1 MSQVQFSLL
10 GLKYIASSPP
20 SMYCTFLPLLL
31 PSPSS
36 PLPLVFF
43 SPPPFLFLPNF
54 LSFSFS
60 SYSSPLLFIPLPS
73 LLSLFFLLLLPSFSL
88 PPQLL
93 FPSPLPPLYSTVV
106 LVVSSIHP
114 SPLEAFSQLYTQQ
127 KESERSKYPKWL
139 TPHLL
144 YYYIL
149 LHDVSEGNDARY
161 GA

>member
-31 PSPSS
+31 PSS

-93 FPSPLPPLYSTVV
+93 FPSPS
-106 LVVSSIHP
+106 P
-114 SPLEAFSQLYTQQ
+114 SPLLYSCLGGIKHSPISTGSFLPAVHPTEGVRKKQV
-127 KESERSKYPKWL
+127 SKMAYTSSPL
-139 TPHLL
+139 
-144 YYYIL
+144 L
-149 LHDVSEGNDARY
+149 LHPTARRLR
-161 GA
+161 GQ